1 MNKRLTEQYD
11 SKQNKHVLSGIDVNK
26 EYEYK
31 KQIQELSQKIVE
43 LEVLESAY
51 NSDKKMFYLKLDELQ
66 NQIKTYSNSND
77 LLNDENKKLRS
88 ENNTLSVKL
97 KMLSEINDNLKLESE
112 RLKDASKDRIQILES
127 SKYLHEQIERLNTEL
142 NLQDRKSVV

>member
-11 SKQNKHVLSGIDVNK
+11 SRQNKHVLSGIDVNK

-31 KQIQELSQKIVE
+31 KQIDELSQRIIE

-51 NSDKKMFYLKLDELQ
+51 NSDKKMFYQKLDELH

-97 KMLSEINDNLKLESE
+97 KMLSEMNDNLKLESE
-112 RLKDASKDRIQILES
+112 KLKDASKDRLQVLES
-127 SKYLHEQIERLNTEL
+127 SK
-142 NLQDRKSVV
+142 

>member
-1 MNKRLTEQYD
+1 
-11 SKQNKHVLSGIDVNK
+11 
-26 EYEYK
+26 
-31 KQIQELSQKIVE
+31 
-43 LEVLESAY
+43 
-51 NSDKKMFYLKLDELQ
+51 MFYLKLDELQ

-142 NLQDRKSVV
+142 NLQRSNYEEL